1 VRQCPFEINDRV
13 KDSLIEGWVIEALD
27 DQVRIRTTAG
37 GTVWLPASSLRLVAK
52 AIDIEELEEDD
63 PFFWGEDD
71 ELDEEDWQG
80 EDEDEHER

>member
-1 VRQCPFEINDRV
+1 VRQCPFEVNDRV
-13 KDSLIEGWVIEALD
+13 KDSLVEGWVIEALD

-37 GTVWLPASSLRLVAK
+37 GTVWLPAASLRLVAK
-52 AIDIEELEEDD
+52 AIDIEELEED
-63 PFFWGEDD
+63 PFLPDGDD

>member
-1 VRQCPFEINDRV
+1 V

-71 ELDEEDWQG
+71 EFDEKDWQG
-80 EDEDEHER
+80 EDDDEHER